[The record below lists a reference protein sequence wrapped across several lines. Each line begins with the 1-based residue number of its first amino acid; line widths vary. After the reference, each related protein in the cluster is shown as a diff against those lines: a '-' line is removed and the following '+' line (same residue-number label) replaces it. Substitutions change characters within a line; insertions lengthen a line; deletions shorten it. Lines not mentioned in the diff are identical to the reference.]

1 MAKINY
7 LRSLIASLEPEQLK
21 TLVEDYA
28 HRDKDFEAFVLEKS
42 GKVIDT
48 GKSYADYHEE
58 LSAVL
63 KKCKTK
69 RGFVKVMRLSNAG
82 MGSFYRLLQ
91 SHFKNENFAT
101 ALWMSLALMEMLHE
115 AILMNTRYRSML
127 KPFKTF
133 ETILLECR
141 DMFDTSYKM
150 SKPSRQQRKDIFE
163 ALMRCWWRERERS
176 YEQQY
181 FDAEDFF
188 RYAER
193 DEDLMTLQLALQT
206 LKPRAEELDKKDKQR
221 ISAWEKVSGYFMPD
235 SGQEKTDTK
244 SRVQSIDTIEQ
255 KIRKALNSWE

>member
-28 HRDKDFEAFVLEKS
+28 HQDKNFEAFVLEKS

-48 GKSYADYHEE
+48 GKTYLEYHEE

-82 MGSFYRLLQ
+82 MGSFYKLLQ
-91 SHFKNENFAT
+91 SHFKNENFST
-101 ALWMSLALMEMLHE
+101 ALWMSLALIEMLHE
-115 AILMNTRYRSML
+115 AILMNTRYSSMQ

-133 ETILLECR
+133 EAILLECR
-141 DMFDTSYKM
+141 DIFDTCYKLA
-150 SKPSRQQRKDIFE
+150 KPSRQQRKDLFE
-163 ALMRCWWRERERS
+163 ALIRCWWRERERS
-176 YEQQY
+176 YEHRY

-206 LKPRAEELDKKDKQR
+206 IKPRAEELDKKDKQR
-221 ISAWEKVSGYFMPD
+221 ISAWEKMSGYFMPGSE
-235 SGQEKTDTK
+235 SGKTETK
-244 SRVQSIDTIEQ
+244 SRLQSIDIIEQ
-255 KIRKALNSWE
+255 KIRTALNSWE